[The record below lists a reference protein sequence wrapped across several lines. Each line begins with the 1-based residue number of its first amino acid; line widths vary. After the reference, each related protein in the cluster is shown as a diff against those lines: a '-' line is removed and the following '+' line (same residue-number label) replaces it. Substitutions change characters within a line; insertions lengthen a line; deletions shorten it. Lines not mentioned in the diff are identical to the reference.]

1 MEEVTNSSR
10 WKQRKRGL
18 RLRID
23 LPSEGDLLRAMR
35 FFVWLISGLLVVSG
49 CAGKK
54 SPARG
59 GFATGLPTN
68 QKVIVTP
75 DDSLV
80 GKVAMV
86 NQGFRFVV
94 LNFPVGHLPA
104 PEQHLNL
111 YRRGIKVGE
120 VKVTHQQYDDNV
132 VADLSTGDA
141 EVGDEARKQ

>member
-1 MEEVTNSSR
+1 M
-10 WKQRKRGL
+10 
-18 RLRID
+18 RLC
-23 LPSEGDLLRAMR
+23 
-35 FFVWLISGLLVVSG
+35 VYLVSCVMFVSG
-49 CAGKK
+49 CADKNRTTPQGAAVGR
-54 SPARG
+54 PAS
-59 GFATGLPTN
+59 AP
-68 QKVIVTP
+68 QKLIVTP

-132 VADLSTGDA
+132 VADL
-141 EVGDEARKQ
+141 